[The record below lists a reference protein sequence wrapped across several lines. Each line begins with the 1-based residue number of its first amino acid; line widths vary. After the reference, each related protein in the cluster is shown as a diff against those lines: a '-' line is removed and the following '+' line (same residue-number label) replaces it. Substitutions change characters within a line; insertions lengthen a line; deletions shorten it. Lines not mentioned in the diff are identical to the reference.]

1 MPRYLKR
8 TINTKNN
15 LKRNILNQKEI
26 LTYFSLSLFFVKNNI
41 TIDHSDFNLYISAID

>member
-26 LTYFSLSLFFVKNNI
+26 LTYFLLSLFFVKNNI
-41 TIDHSDFNLYISAID
+41 TINHSDFNLYISTID